1 MTTVNE
7 LVTEIRQATD
17 YQLNKTILRE
27 KIQTDLHVTHQGGL
41 FKATPELI
49 AFLSVWDQDVIYLED
64 EYQTPIAVDRIALL
78 TTCKQHFQQIM
89 NTWHQQHA
97 ELRKIRKV

>member
-7 LVTEIRQATD
+7 LVAEIRQATD
-17 YQLNKTILRE
+17 YQLNKTILKE
-27 KIQTDLHVTHQGGL
+27 KIQTDLHVTHNGGL

-49 AFLSVWDQDVIYLED
+49 SFLSVWDQDTLYLED
-64 EYQTPIAVDRIALL
+64 EYQNPVMINRTELL
-78 TTCKQHFQQIM
+78 AECKQHFQQIM

-97 ELRKIRKV
+97 ELRKLRKV

>member
-64 EYQTPIAVDRIALL
+64 EYQNPIAVDRTALL
-78 TTCKQHFQQIM
+78 TTCKQHFQRNM

>member
-7 LVTEIRQATD
+7 LVAEIRQATD

-27 KIQTDLHVTHQGGL
+27 KIQTDLHVTHNGGL

-49 AFLSVWDQDVIYLED
+49 SFLSIWDQDTLYLED
-64 EYQTPIAVDRIALL
+64 EYQNPVMINCTELL
-78 TTCKQHFQQIM
+78 TDCKEHFQQIM